1 MRYSFGSFAALL
13 VTVWGSGNPLL
24 GAELGG
30 QTPDRQPTN
39 REWTI
44 TRDPFADLWFH
55 SLAVIGYDGYGP
67 LSLYDARYASR
78 VRDTKARA
86 HMATM
91 LDRRAPDLRRSL
103 AADSAFEV
111 LHFLPLY
118 FVGQEPSLVLSALR
132 AAARETSRGQ
142 APGALTF
149 APNAVVASLPT
160 RQERDV
166 LVSLLDAV
174 ADEWATFVRAD
185 RAAHET
191 DDRRVVRELQSAW
204 DDRFAHVLDGYLAA
218 MRIGRGTILVSPAI
232 GNEGRIIRDPS
243 GAAIIVVSSERGVVG
258 DNDALLRSVR
268 ELAFPLLNQLRTP
281 LTTSTSRID
290 AEQARD
296 AAAVRA
302 GAIILDAVDEALA
315 ADYRRLFLD
324 AIGGRSFD
332 TAFPLNNEAKMELR
346 RLVISAAAGAAPGR
360 TSYEN

>member
-13 VTVWGSGNPLL
+13 VIVLGSGNSLAT
-24 GAELGG
+24 AELGA
-30 QTPDRQPTN
+30 QTPVRQSTN
-39 REWTI
+39 REWTV

-86 HMATM
+86 HVATT
-91 LDRRAPDLRRSL
+91 LDRRGSELRRSL

-118 FVGQEPSLVLSALR
+118 FVGQEPSLVLSTLR
-132 AAARETSRGQ
+132 AAARQTLRDP
-142 APGALTF
+142 APGVLTS
-149 APNAVVASLPT
+149 AASAVAASLPT

-166 LVSLLDAV
+166 FVSLLDGV
-174 ADEWATFVRAD
+174 ADEWTTFVRAE
-185 RAAHET
+185 RASHAV
-191 DDRRVVRELQSAW
+191 DDRCVTRDLQSAW

-218 MRIGRGTILVSPAI
+218 MRISRGIILVSPAI
-232 GNEGRIIRDPS
+232 GQEGRIIHVPS
-243 GAAIIVVSSERGVVG
+243 GAAIVVVSPERGVVG
-258 DNDALLRSVR
+258 DNGPLLRSVR
-268 ELAFPLLNQLRTP
+268 ELAFPLLDQLRTP

-290 AEQARD
+290 AQQARD

-302 GAIILDAVDEALA
+302 GSIILDAVDQSLA
-315 ADYRRLFLD
+315 AEYRKVFLD
-324 AIGGRSFD
+324 AVGGRGFEN
-332 TAFPLNNEAKMELR
+332 AFPLSNEADMELH
-346 RLVISAAAGAAPGR
+346 RLVTSANRGAAPGR